1 MNIFLKLLLFILAS
15 CLWIWAFIIEPHIIL
30 DVEEVPIKIE
40 KWDSNLDNLK
50 IAVVGDIHAGKPF
63 FEDWRV
69 KKIVDKI
76 NSLSPDIVLLVG
88 DYVNGGWY
96 QSSMNLEKL
105 ASLLSKIKAPL
116 GVYAILGNHDYL
128 YGAGQIRKM
137 INSTNIKLLENS
149 NAKVDTPKGSFYIS
163 GIADPL
169 SADYSYSQALKGIGK
184 NSPVIFLS
192 HTPDVFREIPSEASI
207 AFSGHTHGGQVKLPF
222 IGALFSN
229 TFAKDK
235 LIEGE
240 YRNGPKTI
248 FVTRGLG
255 TSRLPVRFL
264 CTPVISL
271 ITLSKT
277 VNNSAKSE
285 TNTTKDKE

>member
-1 MNIFLKLLLFILAS
+1 MNIFLKLLLFIPAC

-88 DYVNGGWY
+88 DFVNGGWY
-96 QSSMNLEKL
+96 QSSMNLDKL
-105 ASLLSKIKAPL
+105 ASMLSKIRAPF

-137 INSTNIKLLENS
+137 INSSLDYKDL
-149 NAKVDTPKGSFYIS
+149 
-163 GIADPL
+163 DP
-169 SADYSYSQALKGIGK
+169 
-184 NSPVIFLS
+184 F
-192 HTPDVFREIPSEASI
+192 
-207 AFSGHTHGGQVKLPF
+207 
-222 IGALFSN
+222 
-229 TFAKDK
+229 
-235 LIEGE
+235 
-240 YRNGPKTI
+240 
-248 FVTRGLG
+248 
-255 TSRLPVRFL
+255 
-264 CTPVISL
+264 
-271 ITLSKT
+271 
-277 VNNSAKSE
+277 
-285 TNTTKDKE
+285 

>member
-1 MNIFLKLLLFILAS
+1 MNIFLKLLLFIPAC

-40 KWDSNLDNLK
+40 KWNSNLDNLK

-229 TFAKDK
+229 TFAKVK

>member
-1 MNIFLKLLLFILAS
+1 MNIFLKLLLFIPAC

-88 DYVNGGWY
+88 DFVNGGWY
-96 QSSMNLEKL
+96 QSSMNLDKL
-105 ASLLSKIKAPL
+105 ASMLSKIRAPF

-137 INSTNIKLLENS
+137 INSTHIKLLENS

-169 SADYSYSQALKGIGK
+169 SADYSYSQTLKGVEKIRR
-184 NSPVIFLS
+184 SYFYR
-192 HTPDVFREIPSEASI
+192 TRRT
-207 AFSGHTHGGQVKLPF
+207 FSGKSQ
-222 IGALFSN
+222 
-229 TFAKDK
+229 
-235 LIEGE
+235 
-240 YRNGPKTI
+240 PKPQSHFPGIPTA
-248 FVTRGLG
+248 G
-255 TSRLPVRFL
+255 
-264 CTPVISL
+264 
-271 ITLSKT
+271 K
-277 VNNSAKSE
+277 
-285 TNTTKDKE
+285 

>member
-1 MNIFLKLLLFILAS
+1 
-15 CLWIWAFIIEPHIIL
+15 
-30 DVEEVPIKIE
+30 
-40 KWDSNLDNLK
+40 
-50 IAVVGDIHAGKPF
+50 
-63 FEDWRV
+63 
-69 KKIVDKI
+69 
-76 NSLSPDIVLLVG
+76 
-88 DYVNGGWY
+88 
-96 QSSMNLEKL
+96 
-105 ASLLSKIKAPL
+105 
-116 GVYAILGNHDYL
+116 
-128 YGAGQIRKM
+128 M
-137 INSTNIKLLENS
+137 INSTHIKLLENS

-169 SADYSYSQALKGIGK
+169 SADYSYSQTLKGVEK

-192 HTPDVFREIPSEASI
+192 HTPDVFREIPTEASI

-240 YRNGPKTI
+240 YRDGPKTI

-271 ITLSKT
+271 ITLGKT
-277 VNNSAKSE
+277 VNNTEKSE

>member
-1 MNIFLKLLLFILAS
+1 MNIFLKLLLFIPAC

-128 YGAGQIRKM
+128 KM

>member
-1 MNIFLKLLLFILAS
+1 MNIFLKLLLFVPAC

-88 DYVNGGWY
+88 DFVNGGWY
-96 QSSMNLEKL
+96 QSSMNLDKL
-105 ASLLSKIKAPL
+105 ASMLSKIRAPF

-137 INSTNIKLLENS
+137 INSTHIKLLENS

-169 SADYSYSQALKGIGK
+169 SADYSYSQTLKGVEK

-192 HTPDVFREIPSEASI
+192 HTPDVFREIPTEASI

-240 YRNGPKTI
+240 YRDGPKTI

-264 CTPVISL
+264 
-271 ITLSKT
+271 
-277 VNNSAKSE
+277 
-285 TNTTKDKE
+285 

>member
-1 MNIFLKLLLFILAS
+1 MNIFLKLLLFIPAC

-76 NSLSPDIVLLVG
+76 TSLSPDIVLLVG
-88 DYVNGGWY
+88 DFVNGGWY
-96 QSSMNLEKL
+96 QSSMNLDKL
-105 ASLLSKIKAPL
+105 ASMLSKIRAPF

-137 INSTNIKLLENS
+137 INSTHIKLLENS

-169 SADYSYSQALKGIGK
+169 SATRIRRLSKAWKKIRRSY
-184 NSPVIFLS
+184 FYR
-192 HTPDVFREIPSEASI
+192 TRRT
-207 AFSGHTHGGQVKLPF
+207 FSGKSQ
-222 IGALFSN
+222 
-229 TFAKDK
+229 
-235 LIEGE
+235 
-240 YRNGPKTI
+240 PKPQSHFPGIPTA
-248 FVTRGLG
+248 G
-255 TSRLPVRFL
+255 
-264 CTPVISL
+264 
-271 ITLSKT
+271 K
-277 VNNSAKSE
+277 
-285 TNTTKDKE
+285 